1 MTLHGGNAW
10 WQEDPDKTKTTT
22 ISWRESLFLILSLR
36 LQVVCRHP
44 WGGHGP
50 CLVFARDAWKLRDPD
65 PCDVGHWQLTPRA
78 SAPGA
83 DAWCTGTVDF
93 NEPWKHMKTHIQKC
107 QRRPQLGSCRGIMP
121 QGQSFFTEPQDA
133 FLFSRLWVKIRS
145 EEQLCRFKKRSKTK
159 AWSTMVLS
167 IRSLSILVKWVSL
180 KIGPCLVSR
189 VWEWYVVCLPKAGTK
204 PGTLEP

>member
-1 MTLHGGNAW
+1 MMCIWSLTWRVFGRLTVIIPTRYWCRMPMIFGRSEESSGVSLVHWLVHSCLLALQVYFFAWLLWLHGGNAW

-44 WGGHGP
+44 WGGHRP
-50 CLVFARDAWKLRDPD
+50 CLVFTRDAWKLRDPD
-65 PCDVGHWQLTPRA
+65 PCDVGHWQLTPRV

-121 QGQSFFTEPQDA
+121 NLSLPLWAIFF
-133 FLFSRLWVKIRS
+133 LL
-145 EEQLCRFKKRSKTK
+145 
-159 AWSTMVLS
+159 
-167 IRSLSILVKWVSL
+167 SL
-180 KIGPCLVSR
+180 KMRCYSQGC
-189 VWEWYVVCLPKAGTK
+189 G
-204 PGTLEP
+204 